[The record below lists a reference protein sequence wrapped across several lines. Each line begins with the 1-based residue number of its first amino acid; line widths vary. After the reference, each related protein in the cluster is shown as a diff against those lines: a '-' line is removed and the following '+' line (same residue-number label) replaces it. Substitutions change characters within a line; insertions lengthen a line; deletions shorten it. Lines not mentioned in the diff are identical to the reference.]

1 MESQGR
7 KAWHK
12 TQGSRRVLA
21 DIFLI
26 LLGSNGAFPLHGMAR
41 FGTARFGTARYGTAQ
56 LSSGQVGS
64 RFHCSL
70 EPL

>member
-1 MESQGR
+1 MERQGR

-12 TQGSRRVLA
+12 TQRPRRILA

-26 LLGSNGAFPLHGMAR
+26 LLGSNGAFPLHG
-41 FGTARFGTARYGTAQ
+41 TARFGTARYGTTP
-56 LSSGQVGS
+56 LSSGQVGL
-64 RFHCSL
+64 RFHCGL